1 LRGPANKVLAGEEGE
16 NVERSVTGEPGL
28 VRLLQN
34 EPTEAERYAHAFAL
48 LALVARI
55 ETAES
60 DRSCTGSEAGARDDA
75 IGESSRRDAVPGM
88 TRATIGPQRS
98 AMSPAA

>member
-1 LRGPANKVLAGEEGE
+1 MTFAVSGCRLRDPSNKGARRRGEGE
-16 NVERSVTGEPGL
+16 NVERCVTGEPGF

-55 ETAES
+55 ETAKS
-60 DRSCTGSEAGARDDA
+60 DRSRTGSEGGA
-75 IGESSRRDAVPGM
+75 
-88 TRATIGPQRS
+88 
-98 AMSPAA
+98 